1 MKKIAFLIL
10 LGAATMV
17 PAFGQNRSEMRK
29 EIAELKA
36 RLDSCQVVIG
46 NLKSEK
52 DNLISQIEE
61 IKKFINGY
69 PKHDGSTEETKI
81 VANSSSSSTTTA
93 ATPAKAKQCAAITK
107 AGTRCS
113 RTAEAGS
120 DYCWQHK
127 KSNSSSSSTY
137 NSGHVWH
144 TGPRGGQYYI
154 NSNGKKVYRK
164 R

>member
-10 LGAATMV
+10 LGAVAMA
-17 PAFGQNRSEMRK
+17 PSFGQSRSEMRK

-52 DNLISQIEE
+52 NNIISQIEE

-69 PKHDGSTEETKI
+69 PKHDGSTAETKT
-81 VANSSSSSTTTA
+81 VTNSSTSSTTT

-127 KSNSSSSSTY
+127 QSSSSSSSSY

-144 TGPRGGQYYI
+144 TGPRGG
-154 NSNGKKVYRK
+154 
-164 R
+164 

>member
-1 MKKIAFLIL
+1 MKKIALLIL
-10 LGAATMV
+10 LGAAAMV
-17 PAFGQNRSEMRK
+17 PAFGQSRSEMRK

-69 PKHDGSTEETKI
+69 PKHEGSTEETKT

-93 ATPAKAKQCAAITK
+93 TPAKGKQCAAITK

-127 KSNSSSSSTY
+127 QSSSSSSSSY

-164 R
+164 K

>member
-1 MKKIAFLIL
+1 MKKIVLLISL
-10 LGAATMV
+10 ITIAVM
-17 PAFGQNRSEMRK
+17 PAFGQSRSEMRK

-36 RLDSCQVVIG
+36 QLDSCHLVIAQLEL
-46 NLKSEK
+46 NKTELT
-52 DNLISQIEE
+52 NQIEE
-61 IKKFINGY
+61 IKKFISGY
-69 PKHDGSTEETKI
+69 PRIIDSTEKVKKTTST
-81 VANSSSSSTTTA
+81 SSSSATTA
-93 ATPAKAKQCAAITK
+93 KTQTKGKQCAAITK

-127 KSNSSSSSTY
+127 QPSSSSSSSY

-154 NSNGKKVYRK
+154 NSNGKKVYRRK
-164 R
+164 

>member
-1 MKKIAFLIL
+1 MKKIALLIL
-10 LGAATMV
+10 LIIAAVV
-17 PAFGQNRSEMRK
+17 PALGQSRSEMRK

-36 RLDSCQVVIG
+36 RLDSCQIVIG
-46 NLKSEK
+46 SLKSEK

-69 PKHDGSTEETKI
+69 PKHEGSTEETKTA
-81 VANSSSSSTTTA
+81 ANSLSSSTTTA
-93 ATPAKAKQCAAITK
+93 TPAKGKQCAAITK

-127 KSNSSSSSTY
+127 QSSSSSSSSY

-154 NSNGKKVYRK
+154 NNNGKKVYRK
-164 R
+164 K

>member
-1 MKKIAFLIL
+1 MKKIALLIL
-10 LGAATMV
+10 LIIAAVV
-17 PAFGQNRSEMRK
+17 PTLGQSRTEMRK
-29 EIAELKA
+29 EIAKLKA
-36 RLDSCQVVIG
+36 QLDSCQVVIG

-52 DNLISQIEE
+52 DNLIFQIEE
-61 IKKFINGY
+61 IKKFINNY
-69 PKHDGSTEETKI
+69 PKHTEAARGTK
-81 VANSSSSSTTTA
+81 VAANSSSSSTTTA

-127 KSNSSSSSTY
+127 QPSSSSSSSY

-154 NSNGKKVYRK
+154 NSNGKKVYRRK
-164 R
+164 